1 MGWYTMEDESVSIVW
16 TILLSPRLWRITVVP
31 GRCVGLVTT
40 DPSLGFLLPDEMDQ
54 TPPVRSEYLV
64 SGIRTP
70 PVRRNSKLATLGRI
84 FKPWKWRK
92 KKNEKLKQT
101 TSGEW
106 VWGRGLGSWGR
117 RPAVAVTWL
126 SFADVGRGG
135 LCPVAP
141 MTGAVQPPAGPFLL
155 WSLQVPGWGCGISPR
170 HTHSPCPTQTPRG
183 THDPLDLVENA
194 DSGSVQGQ
202 SGVRPSW

>member
-1 MGWYTMEDESVSIVW
+1 M
-16 TILLSPRLWRITVVP
+16 VP

-101 TSGEW
+101 TSGECGC
-106 VWGRGLGSWGR
+106 GREVGGKVGGR
-117 RPAVAVTWL
+117 RPDVTITSL
-126 SFADVGRGG
+126 SSADVGRGG
-135 LCPVAP
+135 LCSVAS
-141 MTGAVQPPAGPFLL
+141 MTGAVRPPAGPFLL

-170 HTHSPCPTQTPRG
+170 HTHSPCTTQTPRG
-183 THDPLDLVENA
+183 THDPLDLVKNA
-194 DSGSVQGQ
+194 DWGSVQGQ
-202 SGVRPSW
+202 SGARPSW